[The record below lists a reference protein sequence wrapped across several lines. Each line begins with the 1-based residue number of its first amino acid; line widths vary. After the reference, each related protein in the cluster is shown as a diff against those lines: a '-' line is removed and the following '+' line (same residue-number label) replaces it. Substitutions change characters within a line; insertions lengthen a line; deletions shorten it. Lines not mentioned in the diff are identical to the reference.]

1 MTLDD
6 YKVVLYRN
14 QPDGWVAE
22 VPSVPSCYALMATRE
37 EALAELEGVFQ
48 MIAAEYSDR
57 GQPLPKDT
65 TEILVG
71 QSSGKSIA
79 DALREFWR
87 AHRVTMG
94 KRDWTRDDLHNRR

>member
-1 MTLDD
+1 MTLDN
-6 YKVVLYRN
+6 YKIVLYRN

-22 VPSVPSCYALMATRE
+22 APAIPSCYAVMATRG

-48 MIAAEYSDR
+48 MIAAEYQDR

-65 TEILVG
+65 TKILVG

-79 DALREFWR
+79 EALRKFWR
-87 AHRVTMG
+87 THRVTMG
-94 KRDWTRDDLHNRR
+94 KRNWTRDDLYDRR